1 MSKKLYKPGF
11 DFLKLYII
19 NKYKVN
25 VVLKAYEEDAYY
37 PYLSVVYINSNSRW
51 RDRLIALIH
60 ESGHVQLDLEDG
72 LVKNMKSNTTV
83 YLENIKSKKQLIS
96 LLNEEITAWNLGKKL
111 ASDLNIEFDQRRL
124 DEVST
129 NCIISY
135 IKVGLNDVYGKTIDI
150 SNIDPCI

>member
-11 DFLKLYII
+11 DFLTLYLD
-19 NKYKVN
+19 NKYGVHT
-25 VVLKAYEEDAYY
+25 VLKSFEEDAYY
-37 PYLSVVYINSNSRW
+37 GHMRAIYINKNNHW

-72 LVKNMKSNTTV
+72 LVKNMKSNTADF
-83 YLENIKSKKQLIS
+83 LENIRSKKQFIS

-111 ASDLNIEFDQRRL
+111 ANELNIFFDNRRL

-129 NCIISY
+129 NCIMSY
-135 IKVGLNDVYGKTIDI
+135 VKSGLNDVYGKTIDI
-150 SNIDPCI
+150 MSIDPKV